1 MLVLVLV
8 TVTEPMAMAMAL
20 AVVPPVQALAAE
32 RCRLSAQK
40 ATKIALAVQLLEKAQ
55 AAPLLPAE
63 T

>member
-1 MLVLVLV
+1 
-8 TVTEPMAMAMAL
+8 MAMAL